1 MAEKGTITHEDLLLI
16 YRLIPQDMCELREA
30 VEFMCLRC
38 GTISCGTPEDG
49 DGDFLLLENE

>member
-1 MAEKGTITHEDLLLI
+1 MAEKGTITHEDLRFI
-16 YRLIPQDMCELREA
+16 YRLIPQNMSELREA

-49 DGDFLLLENE
+49 AGDFLLLENE